1 LLSDL
6 GIRFFYKRAAQLLS
20 TMFTME
26 DDYIMASFLH
36 PNYKQLRGA
45 TNSQIND
52 CHSTCRL
59 FLVPA
64 SPYPEIVEADENY
77 EPPSKKIKSFMS
89 SLMDKKTNR
98 MDSNID
104 EVDQYIELQVGDNEQ
119 YTNPL
124 VFWEKQRRQGM
135 FPNLTRLA
143 CRLFSIPCS
152 SAAVE
157 RQFSAAGQIVTQ
169 RRSNLE
175 PSTVNNILF
184 LRSIEK
190 NNNL

>member
-1 LLSDL
+1 
-6 GIRFFYKRAAQLLS
+6 
-20 TMFTME
+20 MFTME
-26 DDYIMASFLH
+26 DDYIMAAFLH

-45 TNSQIND
+45 TNSQITD

-64 SPYPEIVEADENY
+64 SPHSEIIEEEERY

-89 SLMDKKTNR
+89 SLMDKKNNR
-98 MDSNID
+98 NDSDID
-104 EVDQYIELQVGDNEQ
+104 EVDQYVELQVEESEQ

-124 VFWEKQRRQGM
+124 SFWEKQQHRAM

-143 CRLFSIPCS
+143 CRFFSIPCS

-184 LRSIEK
+184 LRSIE
-190 NNNL
+190 NNNDL